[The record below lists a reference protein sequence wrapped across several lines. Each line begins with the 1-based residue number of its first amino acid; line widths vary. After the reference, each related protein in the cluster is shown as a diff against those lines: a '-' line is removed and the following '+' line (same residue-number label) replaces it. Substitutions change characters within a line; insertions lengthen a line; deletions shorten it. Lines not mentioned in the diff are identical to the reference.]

1 MFIVVSFSGIDACAR
16 PVFYKRLLRTARV
29 QALTACKNWILR
41 SRATHCWKVETSID
55 NP

>member
-16 PVFYKRLLRTARV
+16 PVFYIRLLRTARV
-29 QALTACKNWILR
+29 QALTACENWILVGR
-41 SRATHCWKVETSID
+41 ETRCWKVETSID